1 MIQKPLVRAV
11 VAPCPDCGEDIALRG
26 TLRVGK
32 QVTCPH
38 CEAEL
43 KIIEIDPVEL
53 DWTYDDDD
61 SDENE
66 DEDY

>member
-1 MIQKPLVRAV
+1 
-11 VAPCPDCGEDIALRG
+11 
-26 TLRVGK
+26 VGK

-43 KIIEIDPVEL
+43 EIIEIDPVEV

-61 SDENE
+61 WDEQE
-66 DEDY
+66 DDDY